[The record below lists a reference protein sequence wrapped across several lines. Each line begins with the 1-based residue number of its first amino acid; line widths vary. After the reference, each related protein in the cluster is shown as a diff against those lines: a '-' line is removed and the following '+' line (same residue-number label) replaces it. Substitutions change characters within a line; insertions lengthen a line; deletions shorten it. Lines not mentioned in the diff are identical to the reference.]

1 MNSFLSFEDITRERK
16 GYTLTQ
22 KAIVIMCVLSL
33 VASIIVFVNI
43 DKKNRQNAQVLNSFS
58 EALDS
63 GDYEKAISIYR
74 GIYDEVVAS
83 DASERDSYEFQMEM
97 LNSMTTIVSERV
109 TALQERIRNE
119 RYVLS
124 VSDLAFLNGM
134 QELTGS
140 LMSDWLYSLCE
151 DFLLGSIEKPDVSF
165 IFEQLVTITNISAT
179 ASSLLMEVDTIE
191 VARGLV
197 QSAES
202 SLLNGDYISA
212 VTTYL
217 DVSETYDGFVYDYS
231 VDRVNEIKEE
241 MYEPMLQEG
250 EHMLERFQYYS
261 AEELLSDLAAIFPED
276 ERIGAD
282 LLEATSNTQPV
293 SEYLGPVE
301 VLSISNLI
309 VDESQAFDT
318 SISGSGSDLHLTCD
332 EFLAVLENLYAN
344 DYVLVD
350 AEGLVDLSST
360 DYLVEQNLVVPDGKK
375 PVIIIIEA
383 LDYPAIQYETG
394 VCESLVL
401 NDQGQVCGQYRNSD
415 GQAMISRDA
424 EAIGILDEF
433 VEVHP
438 DFSFNGVKGVI
449 SVCGYESC
457 FGYVVNQDEVDDR
470 NSAFG
475 AIGYPAIDYTEAQI
489 QSNCET
495 VSRIAEVLL
504 DYGWKFASSTYGNIN
519 AEASDIETITE
530 DITKWNEQIGV
541 LLGGNIH
548 MLVYPNGNFIN
559 GTDSRAEYLKS
570 IGFRIFFGIGSQ
582 AYYTYGI
589 NYLYY
594 DRTLLN
600 GQTLRTYDLSRMLDV
615 TTVYDSNRPIPLE
628 G

>member
-22 KAIVIMCVLSL
+22 KVIVIMCVLSL

-58 EALDS
+58 KALDS

-197 QSAES
+197 QSAEN

-241 MYEPMLQEG
+241 RYEPMLLEG
-250 EHMLERFQYYS
+250 EHILERFQYYS

-332 EFLAVLENLYAN
+332 
-344 DYVLVD
+344 
-350 AEGLVDLSST
+350 
-360 DYLVEQNLVVPDGKK
+360 
-375 PVIIIIEA
+375 
-383 LDYPAIQYETG
+383 
-394 VCESLVL
+394 
-401 NDQGQVCGQYRNSD
+401 
-415 GQAMISRDA
+415 
-424 EAIGILDEF
+424 
-433 VEVHP
+433 
-438 DFSFNGVKGVI
+438 
-449 SVCGYESC
+449 
-457 FGYVVNQDEVDDR
+457 
-470 NSAFG
+470 
-475 AIGYPAIDYTEAQI
+475 
-489 QSNCET
+489 
-495 VSRIAEVLL
+495 
-504 DYGWKFASSTYGNIN
+504 
-519 AEASDIETITE
+519 
-530 DITKWNEQIGV
+530 
-541 LLGGNIH
+541 
-548 MLVYPNGNFIN
+548 
-559 GTDSRAEYLKS
+559 
-570 IGFRIFFGIGSQ
+570 
-582 AYYTYGI
+582 
-589 NYLYY
+589 
-594 DRTLLN
+594 
-600 GQTLRTYDLSRMLDV
+600 
-615 TTVYDSNRPIPLE
+615 
-628 G
+628 

>member
-433 VEVHP
+433 VEMHP

-475 AIGYPAIDYTEAQI
+475 
-489 QSNCET
+489 
-495 VSRIAEVLL
+495 
-504 DYGWKFASSTYGNIN
+504 K
-519 AEASDIETITE
+519 
-530 DITKWNEQIGV
+530 
-541 LLGGNIH
+541 
-548 MLVYPNGNFIN
+548 
-559 GTDSRAEYLKS
+559 
-570 IGFRIFFGIGSQ
+570 
-582 AYYTYGI
+582 
-589 NYLYY
+589 
-594 DRTLLN
+594 
-600 GQTLRTYDLSRMLDV
+600 
-615 TTVYDSNRPIPLE
+615 
-628 G
+628 